1 MIHICEICQ
10 KAYEPEEIK
19 GVRKLKE
26 FNGYTV
32 DLRLKQFR
40 KVEYGLPSIDFIEFS
55 SPEGQTILQ
64 EMHKSILN

>member
-1 MIHICEICQ
+1 MITICELCQ

-32 DLRLKQFR
+32 DLRLQQFR
-40 KVEYGLPSIDFIEFS
+40 KVEYGLPSIDFIEFD
-55 SPEGQTILQ
+55 SPEGQKLLQ
-64 EMHKSILN
+64 EMHQGVVN